1 MNTDKD
7 SSNISSSST
16 IPQSID
22 FFKLKEYFYTNSQAW
37 KQIPNNVK
45 AKNAFMLMRNVAIA
59 YPQVVQILNKMG
71 MNQVAALNVMQSWLC
86 DSRQPKWSFTSG
98 KKGDGFKTQ
107 SDTQQAI
114 EKFDADVVYEYRKMH
129 DMDRKLFEDFVKFVP
144 DQVLSELNEL
154 KQQMQG
160 VTRH

>member
-1 MNTDKD
+1 MDN
-7 SSNISSSST
+7 NE

-22 FFKLKEYFYTNSQAW
+22 FFKLKEYFYTNKQAW
-37 KQIPNNVK
+37 RQVPSNVK
-45 AKNAFMLMRNVAIA
+45 AKHAFMLMRNIAIA
-59 YPQVVQILNKMG
+59 YPQIVQILNKMG
-71 MNQVAALNVMQSWLC
+71 MNQVAALNAMQSWLC

-107 SDTQQAI
+107 TETQLAI
-114 EKFDADVVYEYRKMH
+114 EKFDDNVVYEYRTMY

-144 DQVLSELNEL
+144 EQVLAELNEL

-160 VTRH
+160 VTRR

>member
-7 SSNISSSST
+7 SSN

-37 KQIPNNVK
+37 KQVPNNVK

-59 YPQVVQILNKMG
+59 YPQVVQIFNKMG
-71 MNQVAALNVMQSWLC
+71 MDQVATLNAMQSWLC

-114 EKFDADVVYEYRKMH
+114 EKFDAAVVYEYRKMH